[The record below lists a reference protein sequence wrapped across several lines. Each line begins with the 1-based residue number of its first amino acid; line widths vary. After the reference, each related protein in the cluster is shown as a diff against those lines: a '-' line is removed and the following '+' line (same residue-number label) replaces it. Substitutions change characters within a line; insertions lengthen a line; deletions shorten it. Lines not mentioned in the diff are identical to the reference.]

1 MKTSEYTLGQMQQI
15 SIGIAHEMEPTDI
28 AVAVADNGKS
38 GDARVVVYFLN
49 GVRVAATNGDPI
61 WEESDLAAFAELL
74 ASQGIT
80 LPA

>member
-1 MKTSEYTLGQMQQI
+1 METNTLDSRQMQEV
-15 SIGIAHEMEPTDI
+15 SVGIARGMEASDI
-28 AVAVADNGKS
+28 AYRLADNGLR

-74 ASQGIT
+74 ESQGIT